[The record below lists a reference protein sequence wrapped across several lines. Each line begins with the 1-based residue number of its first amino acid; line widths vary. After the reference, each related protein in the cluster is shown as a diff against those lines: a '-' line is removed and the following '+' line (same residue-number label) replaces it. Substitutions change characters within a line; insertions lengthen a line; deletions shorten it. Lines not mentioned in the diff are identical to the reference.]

1 VCAGA
6 SGVQISRERMPVQV
20 EVEHVRRVFDQIN
33 VRGDGRVDRYAS

>member
-1 VCAGA
+1 
-6 SGVQISRERMPVQV
+6 V